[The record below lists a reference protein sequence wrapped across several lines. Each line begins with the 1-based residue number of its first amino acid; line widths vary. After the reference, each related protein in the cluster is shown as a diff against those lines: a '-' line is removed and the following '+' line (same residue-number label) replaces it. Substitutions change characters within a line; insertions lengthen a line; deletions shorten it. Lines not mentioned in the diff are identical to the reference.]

1 MTDLPI
7 AERSASQTSGGLDP
21 GLTIACESGR
31 DIVQAK
37 DPNQLYRLVDGW
49 AFGARMFE
57 DGRRQIVGFLLPGD
71 LINADAVLGD
81 SAGVPL
87 YALTDVRLQADYGDN
102 TAKALPAALAQM
114 ASLCEQVV
122 SLGRRTAYE
131 RIAAFLLQIGDRLDG
146 GAGSPG
152 HRYLV
157 PLRLEHLADHLGLSV
172 VHVSRTMRQ
181 LRGNGLASLY
191 RGELELGDRGALARV
206 SEYSGARALTGWS

>member
-21 GLTIACESGR
+21 CVTIACESGR
-31 DIVQAK
+31 DIAQAK

-71 LINADAVLGD
+71 LVNADAVLGH
-81 SAGVPL
+81 SGGVPL
-87 YALTDVRLQADYGDN
+87 YALTDVRLQAADAGD
-102 TAKALPAALAQM
+102 TTPAVAAVLTQM
-114 ASLCEQVV
+114 ARLGEQVV

-131 RIAAFLLQIGDRLDG
+131 RIAAFLLQIGERLDG

-181 LRGNGLASLY
+181 LRDNGLASLY

-206 SEYSGARALTGWS
+206 SEYSGARAPAGHS